1 MVKFVVGLFTIK
13 KIPKRSEIKAD
24 KRTESKALIAVTLG
38 LFLLFASIT
47 FAIYKVFYFNSLKL
61 EVGEFIFSFLML
73 GLISALISGVIA
85 FVSLLNF
92 YTNVLVGFK
101 ESKFKRSGL
110 TLLSLSFSVYMSFL
124 SVNEVGLLG
133 KYNELAYQQVC
144 KIYVV
149 NGKKSDICIQYEKD
163 METDTSLKSR
173 ILNFY

>member
-1 MVKFVVGLFTIK
+1 
-13 KIPKRSEIKAD
+13 
-24 KRTESKALIAVTLG
+24 
-38 LFLLFASIT
+38 
-47 FAIYKVFYFNSLKL
+47 
-61 EVGEFIFSFLML
+61 
-73 GLISALISGVIA
+73 
-85 FVSLLNF
+85 
-92 YTNVLVGFK
+92 
-101 ESKFKRSGL
+101 
-110 TLLSLSFSVYMSFL
+110 MSFL